1 MEKGST
7 KSIYRFFQLFL
18 SNILSPLA
26 RRGGPTLAP
35 CLIPFTNCQ
44 EQTFALCLTKK
55 TWNMRESPTDTS
67 LVDRFLNWKPPGFA
81 TLFTRWEILLFHQ
94 SIVTKIR
101 SPQSAT
107 SICVGIPTVAN
118 CWWLKSGD
126 HQLRLVLYPIVYNFF
141 HTSQVVVWDF
151 WTINSIICK
160 LFCPK
165 ITTHQISIS
174 IDEWRPKAPAASNL
188 RVFFHWWVKI
198 TSWWLNH
205 PVEKYARKNGNLPQ
219 VWGERKVFETT
230 T

>member
-44 EQTFALCLTKK
+44 EQTFALCLTKQNLK
-55 TWNMRESPTDTS
+55 YERITHWHLPGGPFLELKATWFRDS
-67 LVDRFLNWKPPGFA
+67 LWSLRDSLGPINSRKNQITAICNFNFCWDPKPFLTVDGWNP
-81 TLFTRWEILLFHQ
+81 
-94 SIVTKIR
+94 
-101 SPQSAT
+101 
-107 SICVGIPTVAN
+107 AN
-118 CWWLKSGD
+118 
-126 HQLRLVLYPIVYNFF
+126 QLRLVLYPIVYMFF
-141 HTSQVVVWDF
+141 YTSQVVVWDF

-165 ITTHQISIS
+165 ISIS

-188 RVFFHWWVKI
+188 RVFF
-198 TSWWLNH
+198 SLM
-205 PVEKYARKNGNLPQ
+205 
-219 VWGERKVFETT
+219 GEDR
-230 T
+230 